1 MLFEFI
7 IGFSITILVGISVAA
22 LANYLNRHFIKIIK
36 KANDCVC
43 QRLLIREPM
52 SQELFFDSVS
62 LSEEEELLKA
72 KWLLKKIA
80 MLLPGC
86 HVELLYPDDKLKEL
100 LKVRREELR
109 DVSETD
115 WQKARIKENYIMVF
129 DDDIFDTL
137 GKLVD
142 ERLLE
147 ISKGL
152 FYLPESEKEWY
163 QFILEKPLIELVIFL
178 ASFVRKEYS
187 GEWQQQASVR

>member
-43 QRLLIREPM
+43 QRLLTREPM

-62 LSEEEELLKA
+62 LSEEELLKA

-80 MLLPGC
+80 MQLPRC
-86 HVELLYPDDKLKEL
+86 NIELLYPDDKLEEL

-109 DVSETD
+109 DVSEID
-115 WQKARIKENYIMVF
+115 WRKARIKENYIMVF
-129 DDDIFDTL
+129 DDDIFDML
-137 GKLVD
+137 GKLVN

-147 ISKGL
+147 TSKGL
-152 FYLPESEKEWY
+152 SHLPESEKEWY
-163 QFILEKPLIELVIFL
+163 QFILEKRLIELVIFL
-178 ASFVRKEYS
+178 ASFVRKK
-187 GEWQQQASVR
+187 